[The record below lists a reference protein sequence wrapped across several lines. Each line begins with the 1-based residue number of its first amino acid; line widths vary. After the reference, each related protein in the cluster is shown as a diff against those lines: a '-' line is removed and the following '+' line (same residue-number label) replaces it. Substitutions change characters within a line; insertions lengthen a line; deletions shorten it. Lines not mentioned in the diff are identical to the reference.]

1 MTVTTTAGGT
11 ETITETETETMT
23 AYENEN
29 VTAYGDGGGPTA
41 DAPHFWQGAFIG
53 DEEAGRRLAGLPGAV
68 EAALGTVLET
78 ETVLAACDALAPAL
92 LDPEHPVHA
101 RLAALLPED
110 EDPAALLAELGHHL
124 GRRELTR
131 KLRRELGSA
140 APGRLNRPDPRESV
154 YEAWAPVGMVAHI
167 APGNAATV
175 APLSIV
181 EGLLAGNVNVLK
193 TSSADTLFPQALMAE
208 LAALDP
214 SGTLAARIVV
224 LRFGSSRQE
233 WLRLMCAPAD
243 AVAVWGG
250 EAAVEGV
257 AAHVPPGCR
266 LVEWG
271 HRISFAYLTA
281 DAWSD
286 PAALDALAEDVC
298 RHEQQACASPQVVYL
313 DTEDEAEVFA
323 FAERFADVLAA
334 RSAAAPPPG
343 ARDGDARAGDR
354 GAERDPAEEAEL
366 TTTELVARLEEHLG
380 LTRVFAAADRSWRVM
395 ADTRSPLTASPLHR
409 SVWVKPLPR
418 RRMVATLRPMRR
430 YLQTA
435 GIAGSRTD
443 MAELSRTALAAG
455 ATRVTPVGAMLESY
469 AGEPH
474 DGVYALQR
482 YSRRVAVQA
491 DPARFATTA
500 CLDDLARPVVL
511 PAPSGPLLGKE
522 EVQERNGRVGRADAE
537 LYFHSGGSTGAPALS
552 LFSYDDYDTQMHAA
566 ARGLLAA
573 GYDPVGDRTA
583 NLFYCGG
590 MYGSFISFFSV
601 LERLGGVQLPLAA
614 GPDHRATAR
623 ALIEHGATTLFGM
636 PSYLWQLLHA
646 ERDALRAYGG
656 LRKVFYGGEHFTPE
670 QQRVL
675 KDEFGIEVVR
685 SVTYGST
692 DLGPL
697 GYQCTESSGGVHHL
711 HADLHAMEILDPD
724 EDRPAAPGETG
735 RLVFTT
741 HARRGQ
747 QLGRYVIGDLGRA
760 VPGRCPCGSRAPR
773 FELQGR
779 TGDVVRVATYFLNH
793 RRFVALA
800 EERGGHRGELQILLG
815 RGEVRERLTVR
826 VERSAGTDPEGLR
839 EVFLAGYPE
848 LRSAVAERL
857 LDVAVEAVDGA
868 ALDRSPTSGK
878 LRSVVDTRR

>member
-1 MTVTTTAGGT
+1 MTQTTTEAA
-11 ETITETETETMT
+11 
-23 AYENEN
+23 AYEEQ
-29 VTAYGDGGGPTA
+29 GDGGA
-41 DAPHFWQGAFIG
+41 HHYWQGAFIG
-53 DEEAGRRLAGLPGAV
+53 DGEAGRRLADLPAAV
-68 EAALGTVLET
+68 EAALAAVLET
-78 ETVLAACDALAPAL
+78 ETVLAACDALASALRDPA
-92 LDPEHPVHA
+92 HPVRA
-101 RLAALLPED
+101 RLAAHLPAG
-110 EDPAALLAELGHHL
+110 EDPAVLAELGGL
-124 GRRELTR
+124 LDRRELTR

-140 APGRLNRPDPRESV
+140 APGRLDRADPRETV
-154 YEAWAPVGMVAHI
+154 YEAWAPVGLVAHI

-193 TSSADTLFPQALMAE
+193 TSSADSLFTQHLMAE
-208 LAALDP
+208 LGALDP
-214 SGTLAARIVV
+214 SGALAARVVV
-224 LRFGSSRQE
+224 LRFPSSRQE

-250 EAAVEGV
+250 EGAVEGV
-257 AAHVPPGCR
+257 AAHVPAGCR

-286 PAALDALAEDVC
+286 AGTLDALAADVC
-298 RHEQQACASPQVVYL
+298 LHEQQACSSPQVVYL
-313 DTEDEAEVFA
+313 DTEEEGEVFA
-323 FAERFADVLAA
+323 FAERFAAVLAA
-334 RSAAAPPPG
+334 RPPAAPDAAPG
-343 ARDGDARAGDR
+343 GP
-354 GAERDPAEEAEL
+354 DPAEAAEV

-380 LTRVFAAADRSWRVM
+380 LTRVFAAPDGSWRVM

-418 RRMVATLRPMRR
+418 QRLIATLRPMRR

-435 GIAGSRTD
+435 GLAGSPCD
-443 MAELSRTALAAG
+443 IAELSRTALAAG
-455 ATRVTPVGAMLESY
+455 VTRVTPVGAMLESY

-511 PAPSGPLLGKE
+511 PPPAGPLQGKE
-522 EVQERNGRVGRADAE
+522 DVQAPARELGRADAE
-537 LYFHSGGSTGAPALS
+537 LYFRSGGSTGAPALS
-552 LFSYDDYDTQMHAA
+552 VFSYDDYDTQMHAA

-601 LERLGGVQLPLAA
+601 LERLGGVQLPLSA

-623 ALIEHGATTLFGM
+623 AVIDHGADTLFGM

-646 ERDALRAYGG
+646 EADALRAYGG
-656 LRKVFYGGEHFTPE
+656 LRKVFYGGEHFTEE
-670 QQRVL
+670 QRRTL
-675 KDEFGIEVVR
+675 RTEFGIETVR
-685 SVTYGST
+685 SITYGST

-711 HADLHAMEILDPD
+711 HADLHTMEIVDLA
-724 EDRPAAPGETG
+724 EDRPVAPGETG

-747 QLGRYVIGDLGRA
+747 QLGRYLIGDLGREL
-760 VPGRCPCGSRAPR
+760 PGRCPCGRHAPR
-773 FELQGR
+773 FELMGR
-779 TGDVVRVATYFLNH
+779 TGDVMRVATYFLNH
-793 RRFVALA
+793 RRFLALA
-800 EERGGHRGELQILLG
+800 GEQGGLRGEMQIRLD
-815 RGEVRERLTVR
+815 RTDARERLTVR
-826 VERSAGTDPEGLR
+826 VEQAPATDPESLR
-839 EVFLAGYPE
+839 EVFLSGYPE
-848 LRSAVAERL
+848 LRSAVSERL
-857 LDVAVEAVDGA
+857 LDLVVEPVAGA

-878 LRSVVDTRR
+878 LLAVVDARHH

>member
-1 MTVTTTAGGT
+1 MTENKAV
-11 ETITETETETMT
+11 
-23 AYENEN
+23 YEDH
-29 VTAYGDGGGPTA
+29 GDGA
-41 DAPHFWQGAFIG
+41 DAAHHYWQGAFIG
-53 DEEAGRRLAGLPGAV
+53 DEEAGRRLAELPAAV
-68 EAALGTVLET
+68 EAALAEGLET
-78 ETVLAACDALAPAL
+78 ETVLAACDALAAALRDPA
-92 LDPEHPVHA
+92 HPLHG
-101 RLAALLPED
+101 RLAPHLPAG
-110 EDPAALLAELGHHL
+110 EDPAVLAELGGLL

-140 APGRLNRPDPRESV
+140 TPGRLNRADPRETV
-154 YEAWAPVGMVAHI
+154 YEAWAPVGLVAHI

-175 APLSIV
+175 APLSVV

-193 TSSADTLFPQALMAE
+193 TSGSDTLLTQHLLAE

-214 SGTLAARIVV
+214 SGALAARIVV
-224 LRFGSSRQE
+224 LRFPSSRQE

-250 EAAVEGV
+250 EGAVEGV
-257 AAHVPPGCR
+257 AAHVPAGCR

-271 HRISFAYLTA
+271 HRISFAYLTG

-286 PAALDALAEDVC
+286 PGTLEGLADDVC
-298 RHEQQACASPQVVYL
+298 RYEQQACSSPQVVYL
-313 DTEDEAEVFA
+313 DTEDEGEVFA
-323 FAERFADVLAA
+323 FAERFAAVLAA
-334 RSAAAPPPG
+334 RPPAVADASA
-343 ARDGDARAGDR
+343 DGP
-354 GAERDPAEEAEL
+354 DPAEAAEL

-380 LTRVFAAADRSWRVM
+380 LTRVFAAPDGSWRVM

-418 RRMVATLRPMRR
+418 KRLVATLRPMRR

-435 GIAGSRTD
+435 GLAGSPTD
-443 MAELSRTALAAG
+443 IAELSRTALAAG
-455 ATRVTPVGAMLESY
+455 VTRVTPVGAMPDSY
-469 AGEPH
+469 TGEPH

-511 PAPSGPLLGKE
+511 PRPAGPLLGKE
-522 EVQERNGRVGRADAE
+522 DVQKLGPRVARADAE
-537 LYFHSGGSTGAPALS
+537 LYFRSGGSTGAPALS

-590 MYGSFISFFSV
+590 MYGGFISFFSV
-601 LERLGGVQLPLAA
+601 LERLGGVQLPLSA

-623 ALIEHGATTLFGM
+623 ALIDHGADTLFGM

-646 ERDALRAYGG
+646 EADALRAYGG
-656 LRKVFYGGEHFTPE
+656 LRKVFYGGEHFTEE
-670 QQRVL
+670 QQRTL
-675 KDEFGIEVVR
+675 KDTFGIEAVR
-685 SVTYGST
+685 SITYGST

-697 GYQCTESSGGVHHL
+697 GYQCTESSGSVHHL
-711 HADLHAMEILDPD
+711 HADLHTMEIVDPV
-724 EDRPAAPGETG
+724 EDRPVAPGETG

-747 QLGRYVIGDLGRA
+747 HLGRYVIGDLGRE
-760 VPGRCPCGSRAPR
+760 VPGRCPCGRTAPR
-773 FELQGR
+773 FELRGR
-779 TGDVVRVATYFLNH
+779 TGDVMRVATYFLGH
-793 RRFVALA
+793 RRFLALA
-800 EERGGHRGELQILLG
+800 GEQGGHRGELQIRLD
-815 RGEVRERLTVR
+815 RTDARERLTVR
-826 VERSAGTDPEGLR
+826 VERAGAADAERLR

-848 LRSAVAERL
+848 LRSAVAEEL
-857 LDVAVEAVDGA
+857 LELVVEVVDGA
-868 ALDRSPTSGK
+868 SLDRSAASGK
-878 LRSVVDTRR
+878 LLAVVDARG

>member
-1 MTVTTTAGGT
+1 
-11 ETITETETETMT
+11 MT
-23 AYENEN
+23 AYEN
-29 VTAYGDGGGPTA
+29 GGGPTA
-41 DAPHFWQGAFIG
+41 AAPHFWQGAFIG
-53 DEEAGRRLAGLPGAV
+53 DEEAGRRLAGLPAAV
-68 EAALGTVLET
+68 GAALATVLET
-78 ETVLAACDALAPAL
+78 GTVLAACDALASAL

-101 RLAALLPED
+101 RLAGHLPED
-110 EDPAALLAELGHHL
+110 EDPTALLAELGRHL

-140 APGRLNRPDPRESV
+140 APGRLNRPDAREAV

-193 TSSADTLFPQALMAE
+193 TSSADTLFAQALMAE

-214 SGTLAARIVV
+214 SGALAARIVV

-281 DAWSD
+281 DAWSE
-286 PAALDALAEDVC
+286 PGTLDALAEDVC
-298 RHEQQACASPQVVYL
+298 RHEQQACSSPQVVYL
-313 DTEDEAEVFA
+313 DTDDEAEVFA
-323 FAERFADVLAA
+323 FAEHFAGVLAA
-334 RSAAAPPPG
+334 RSAASPPPG
-343 ARDGDARAGDR
+343 AADADR
-354 GAERDPAEEAEL
+354 EPAEEAEL

-380 LTRVFAAADRSWRVM
+380 LTRVFAAADGSWRVM

-418 RRMVATLRPMRR
+418 ERMIATLRPMRR

-435 GIAGSRTD
+435 GIAGTRTD
-443 MAELSRTALAAG
+443 TAELARTALAAG
-455 ATRVTPVGAMLESY
+455 VTRVTPVGAMLESY

-511 PAPSGPLLGKE
+511 PVPAGPLLGKE

-552 LFSYDDYDTQMHAA
+552 LFSYDDYDTQMQAA

-590 MYGSFISFFSV
+590 MYGSFISFFSI

-614 GPDHRATAR
+614 GPDHWATAQ
-623 ALIEHGATTLFGM
+623 ALIDRGANTLFGM

-646 ERDALRAYGG
+646 EADALRAYGG

-670 QQRVL
+670 QQRTL

-685 SVTYGST
+685 SITYGST

-711 HADLHAMEILDPD
+711 HADLHTMEILDPD
-724 EDRPAAPGETG
+724 GDRPVAPGETG

-760 VPGRCPCGSRAPR
+760 VPGRCPCGSHAPR

-793 RRFVALA
+793 RRFLSLA
-800 EERGGHRGELQILLG
+800 EEQGGHRGELQILLG
-815 RGEVRERLTVR
+815 NGEARERLTVR
-826 VERSAGTDPEGLR
+826 VEGAAGTDPERLR

-848 LRSAVAERL
+848 LRSAVSERL
-857 LDVAVEAVDGA
+857 LDLVVEAVDGA
-868 ALDRSPTSGK
+868 SLDRSPTSGK

>member
-1 MTVTTTAGGT
+1 MIDTTTAA
-11 ETITETETETMT
+11 E
-23 AYENEN
+23 A
-29 VTAYGDGGGPTA
+29 APTA
-41 DAPHFWQGAFIG
+41 AAPHFWQGAFIG
-53 DEEAGRRLAGLPGAV
+53 DEEAGRRLADLPAAV
-68 EAALGTVLET
+68 EAALAGVLET
-78 ETVLAACDALAPAL
+78 ETVLAACDALSAAL
-92 LDPEHPVHA
+92 LDPAHAVHA
-101 RLAALLPED
+101 RLAAHLPEG
-110 EDPAALLAELGHHL
+110 EDPALLAELGQAL

-131 KLRRELGSA
+131 KLRRELGGA
-140 APGRLNRPDPRESV
+140 APGRLDRADPRETV

-193 TSSADTLFPQALMAE
+193 TSSADTLLAQALMAE

-214 SGTLAARIVV
+214 TGALAARIVV
-224 LRFGSSRQE
+224 LRFPSSRQE

-257 AAHVPPGCR
+257 AAHVPAGCR

-286 PAALDALAEDVC
+286 PAVLEALADDVC
-298 RHEQQACASPQVVYL
+298 LYEQQACSSPQVVYL
-313 DTEDEAEVFA
+313 DTRDEAQVFA
-323 FAERFADVLAA
+323 FAERFAAVL
-334 RSAAAPPPG
+334 G
-343 ARDGDARAGDR
+343 ARPPAVPAGPA
-354 GAERDPAEEAEL
+354 GAPDPAEEAEL

-380 LTRVFAAADRSWRVM
+380 LTRVFAAPDGSWRVM

-418 RRMVATLRPMRR
+418 KELIATLRPMRR

-443 MAELSRTALAAG
+443 IAELSRTVLAAG
-455 ATRVTPVGAMLESY
+455 ATRVTPVGAMPHSY

-491 DPARFATTA
+491 DPELFATTA

-511 PAPSGPLLGKE
+511 PRPEGPLVGKE
-522 EVQERNGRVGRADAE
+522 EVQARNGRVARADAE

-552 LFSYDDYDTQMHAA
+552 LFSYDDYDTQMRAA
-566 ARGLLAA
+566 ARGLIAA

-614 GPDHRATAR
+614 GPDHAATAR
-623 ALIEHGATTLFGM
+623 AIVEHRADTLFGM

-646 ERDALRAYGG
+646 EADTLRAYGG

-670 QQRVL
+670 QRRVL
-675 KDEFGIEVVR
+675 EEEFGIEVVR
-685 SVTYGST
+685 SITYGST

-711 HADLHAMEILDPD
+711 HADLHTLEVLDEA
-724 EDRPAAPGETG
+724 EDRPATPGETG
-735 RLVFTT
+735 RLVFAT

-747 QLGRYVIGDLGRA
+747 QLGRYVIGDLGRE
-760 VPGRCPCGSRAPR
+760 VPGRCPCGSLAPR
-773 FELQGR
+773 FELLGR
-779 TGDVVRVATYFLNH
+779 TGDTVRVATYLLNH
-793 RRFVALA
+793 RRFTALA
-800 EERGGHRGELQILLG
+800 GEGGHRGELQLRIG
-815 RGEVRERLTVR
+815 AGPERERLAVR
-826 VERSAGTDPEGLR
+826 VEQAEGTDPQRLR
-839 EVFLAGYPE
+839 EVFLSGYPE
-848 LRSAVAERL
+848 LRSAVAEGL
-857 LDVAVEAVDGA
+857 LELVVEAVDGA
-868 ALDRSPTSGK
+868 VLDRVPTSGK
-878 LRSVVDTRR
+878 LRSVVDDRPRAV

>member
-1 MTVTTTAGGT
+1 MTVTENKA
-11 ETITETETETMT
+11 
-23 AYENEN
+23 AYE
-29 VTAYGDGGGPTA
+29 DHGGGSGA
-41 DAPHFWQGAFIG
+41 AHHYWQGTFVG
-53 DEEAGRRLAGLPGAV
+53 DEEAGRRLAELPAAV
-68 EAALGTVLET
+68 EAALAEGLET
-78 ETVLAACDALAPAL
+78 ETVLAACDALATALRDPA
-92 LDPEHPVHA
+92 HPLHA
-101 RLAALLPED
+101 RLAPHLPAGEG
-110 EDPAALLAELGHHL
+110 PAFLAELGGL
-124 GRRELTR
+124 LSRRELTR
-131 KLRRELGSA
+131 KVRRELGSA
-140 APGRLNRPDPRESV
+140 TPGRLNRPDPRETV
-154 YEAWAPVGMVAHI
+154 YEAWAPVGLIAHI

-181 EGLLAGNVNVLK
+181 EGLLAGNVNILK
-193 TSSADTLFPQALMAE
+193 TSGGDTLLTQHLMAE

-214 SGTLAARIVV
+214 SGALAARIVV
-224 LRFGSSRQE
+224 LRFPSSRQE

-250 EAAVEGV
+250 EGAVEGV

-271 HRISFAYLTA
+271 HRISFAYLTG

-286 PAALDALAEDVC
+286 PGTLDALADDVC
-298 RHEQQACASPQVVYL
+298 RYEQQACSSPQVVYL
-313 DTEDEAEVFA
+313 DTEDEGEVFA
-323 FAERFADVLAA
+323 FAERFAAVLAA
-334 RSAAAPPPG
+334 RPP
-343 ARDGDARAGDR
+343 AVADGPVAGP
-354 GAERDPAEEAEL
+354 DPAEAAEL

-380 LTRVFAAADRSWRVM
+380 LTRVFAASDGSWRVM

-418 RRMVATLRPMRR
+418 KRLVATLRPMRR

-435 GIAGSRTD
+435 GIAGNPAD
-443 MAELSRTALAAG
+443 IAELSRTALAAG
-455 ATRVTPVGAMLESY
+455 VTRVTPVGAMPDSY
-469 AGEPH
+469 TGEPH

-491 DPARFATTA
+491 DPVRFATTA

-511 PAPSGPLLGKE
+511 PRPAGPLLGKE
-522 EVQERNGRVGRADAE
+522 DVGRPGARVARADAE
-537 LYFHSGGSTGAPALS
+537 LYFRSGGSTGAPALS

-614 GPDHRATAR
+614 GPDHRATAQ
-623 ALIEHGATTLFGM
+623 ALVDHGADTLFGM

-646 ERDALRAYGG
+646 EKEALRAYGG
-656 LRKVFYGGEHFTPE
+656 LRKVFYGGEHFTEE
-670 QQRVL
+670 QQRTL
-675 KDEFGIEVVR
+675 KEEFGIETVR
-685 SVTYGST
+685 SITYGST

-711 HADLHAMEILDPD
+711 HADLHTMEIVDPA
-724 EDRPAAPGETG
+724 EDRPVAPGETG

-747 QLGRYVIGDLGRA
+747 HLGRYVIGDLGRE
-760 VPGRCPCGSRAPR
+760 VPGRCPCGRTAPR
-773 FELQGR
+773 FELRGR
-779 TGDVVRVATYFLNH
+779 TGDVMRVATYSLSH
-793 RRFVALA
+793 RRFLALA
-800 EERGGHRGELQILLG
+800 EERGGYRGELQIRLD
-815 RGEVRERLTVR
+815 RTDARERLTVR
-826 VERSAGTDPEGLR
+826 VERAGTTDAERLR
-839 EVFLAGYPE
+839 EVFLSGYPE
-848 LRSAVAERL
+848 LRSAVADQL
-857 LDVAVEAVDGA
+857 LDLVVMAVDGA
-868 ALDRSPTSGK
+868 SLDRSPTSGK
-878 LRSVVDTRR
+878 LRAVVNARG

>member
-1 MTVTTTAGGT
+1 MSVHHH
-11 ETITETETETMT
+11 
-23 AYENEN
+23 Y
-29 VTAYGDGGGPTA
+29 
-41 DAPHFWQGAFIG
+41 WQGSFVG
-53 DEEAGRRLAGLPGAV
+53 DEEAGRRLVELPAAV
-68 EAALGTVLET
+68 EAALATELAT
-78 ETVLAACDALAPAL
+78 ETVLAACDALAVALCDPA
-92 LDPEHPVHA
+92 HPVHG
-101 RLAALLPED
+101 RLAAHLPEG
-110 EDPAALLAELGHHL
+110 EDPAVLAELGVLL

-131 KLRRELGSA
+131 KLRRELGGT
-140 APGRLNRPDPRESV
+140 APGRLNRADPRETV
-154 YEAWAPVGMVAHI
+154 YEAWAPVGLVAHI

-193 TSSADTLFPQALMAE
+193 TSSADTLFTQHLMAE

-214 SGTLAARIVV
+214 SGALAARIVV
-224 LRFGSSRQE
+224 LRFPSSRQE

-250 EAAVEGV
+250 EGAVEGV
-257 AAHVPPGCR
+257 AAHVPAGCR

-271 HRISFAYLTA
+271 HRISFAYLTS

-286 PAALDALAEDVC
+286 AVTLGALADDVC
-298 RHEQQACASPQVVYL
+298 LHEQQACSSPQVVYL
-313 DTEDEAEVFA
+313 DTEDEGEVFA
-323 FAERFADVLAA
+323 FAERFAAVLAA
-334 RSAAAPPPG
+334 RPPAVGAASAPAP
-343 ARDGDARAGDR
+343 
-354 GAERDPAEEAEL
+354 DPAEAAEL

-380 LTRVFAAADRSWRVM
+380 LTRVFAAPDGSWRVM

-418 RRMVATLRPMRR
+418 KRMIATLRPMRR

-435 GIAGSRTD
+435 GLAGSRTD
-443 MAELSRTALAAG
+443 IAELSRTALAAG
-455 ATRVTPVGAMLESY
+455 VTRVTPVGAMLESY

-491 DPARFATTA
+491 DPAVFGTTA

-511 PAPSGPLLGKE
+511 PAPAGPLLGKE
-522 EVQERNGRVGRADAE
+522 DVQEPGRRVARADAE
-537 LYFHSGGSTGAPALS
+537 LYFRSGGSTGAPALS
-552 LFSYDDYDTQMHAA
+552 IFSYDDYDTQMHAA

-573 GYDPVGDRTA
+573 GYDPVADRTA
-583 NLFYCGG
+583 NLFYCGA

-601 LERLGGVQLPLAA
+601 LERLGGVQLPLSA
-614 GPDHRATAR
+614 GPDHRATAQ
-623 ALIEHGATTLFGM
+623 ALIDHGADTLFGM

-646 ERDALRAYGG
+646 EADALRAYGG

-670 QQRVL
+670 QRRTL
-675 KDEFGIEVVR
+675 KDTFGIEVIR
-685 SVTYGST
+685 SITYGST

-711 HADLHAMEILDPD
+711 HADLHTMEILDLA
-724 EDRPAAPGETG
+724 EDRPVTPGETG

-747 QLGRYVIGDLGRA
+747 DLGRYVIGDLGREI
-760 VPGRCPCGSRAPR
+760 PGRCPCGRLAPR

-779 TGDVVRVATYFLNH
+779 TGDVMRVATYFLNL
-793 RRFVALA
+793 RRFVDLA
-800 EERGGHRGELQILLG
+800 GERGGHRGELQIRLD
-815 RGEVRERLTVR
+815 VTDACERLTVR
-826 VERSAGTDPEGLR
+826 VERAGATDPDRLR
-839 EVFLAGYPE
+839 EVLLAGYPE
-848 LRSAVAERL
+848 LREAVAERL
-857 LDVAVEAVDGA
+857 LDLVVEAVDGA
-868 ALDRSPTSGK
+868 SLDRSPTSGK
-878 LRSVVDTRR
+878 LLAVVDARR

>member
-1 MTVTTTAGGT
+1 MTVSVHHHYWMG
-11 ETITETETETMT
+11 E
-23 AYENEN
+23 
-29 VTAYGDGGGPTA
+29 
-41 DAPHFWQGAFIG
+41 FID
-53 DEEAGRRLAGLPGAV
+53 DEEAGRRLTGLPAAV
-68 EAALGTVLET
+68 EAALAESLET
-78 ETVLAACDALAPAL
+78 ETVLAACDALGAAL
-92 LDPEHPVHA
+92 CDPGHPVRA
-101 RLAALLPED
+101 RLAAHLPEG
-110 EDPAALLAELGHHL
+110 EDPAVLSELGGLL

-131 KLRRELGSA
+131 KLRRELGGA
-140 APGRLNRPDPRESV
+140 TPGRLNRADPRESV
-154 YEAWAPVGMVAHI
+154 FEAWAPVGLVAHI

-181 EGLLAGNVNVLK
+181 EGLLAGNVNILR
-193 TSSADTLFPQALMAE
+193 TSSADTLLTQHLMAE

-214 SGTLAARIVV
+214 SGALAARIVV
-224 LRFGSSRQE
+224 LRFPSSRQE

-257 AAHVPPGCR
+257 AAHVPAGCR

-286 PAALDALAEDVC
+286 AATLDALADDVC
-298 RHEQQACASPQVVYL
+298 LLEQEACSSPQVVYL
-313 DTEDEAEVFA
+313 DTEDEDEVFG
-323 FAERFADVLAA
+323 FAERFAAVLAA
-334 RSAAAPPPG
+334 RPPAAAGSAAG
-343 ARDGDARAGDR
+343 S
-354 GAERDPAEEAEL
+354 AEGGPDPAEAAEL

-380 LTRVFAAADRSWRVM
+380 LTRVFAAADGSWRVM

-418 RRMVATLRPMRR
+418 KRLIATLRPMRR

-435 GIAGSRTD
+435 GLAGSPTD
-443 MAELSRTALAAG
+443 IAELSRTALAAG
-455 ATRVTPVGAMLESY
+455 VTRVTPVGAMLESY

-491 DPARFATTA
+491 DPVRFATTA

-511 PAPSGPLLGKE
+511 PRPAGPLVGKE
-522 EVQERNGRVGRADAE
+522 DVQEPARRLTRADAE
-537 LYFHSGGSTGAPALS
+537 LYFRSGGSTGAPALS
-552 LFSYDDYDTQMHAA
+552 VFSYDDYDTQMHAA

-573 GYDPVGDRTA
+573 GYDPAADRTA
-583 NLFYCGG
+583 NLFYCGA

-601 LERLGGVQLPLAA
+601 LERLGGVQLPLSA
-614 GPDHRATAR
+614 GPDHAATAR
-623 ALIEHGATTLFGM
+623 AIVDHGADTLFGM

-646 ERDALRAYGG
+646 EADVLRAYGG
-656 LRKVFYGGEHFTPE
+656 LRKVFYGGEHFTEE
-670 QQRVL
+670 QQRAL
-675 KDEFGIEVVR
+675 KDTFGIEVVR
-685 SVTYGST
+685 SITYGST

-711 HADLHAMEILDPD
+711 HADLHTMEILDLA
-724 EDRPAAPGETG
+724 EDRPVGPGETG

-747 QLGRYVIGDLGRA
+747 QLGRYVIGDLGRE
-760 VPGRCPCGSRAPR
+760 VPGRCPCGRHAPR
-773 FELQGR
+773 FELRGR
-779 TGDVVRVATYFLNH
+779 TGDVMRVATYFFNH
-793 RRFVALA
+793 RRFLELA
-800 EERGGHRGELQILLG
+800 EERGGHRGELQVRLDSTDA
-815 RGEVRERLTVR
+815 RERLTVR
-826 VERSAGTDPEGLR
+826 VERTATTDPEQLR

-857 LDVAVEAVDGA
+857 LDLVVEAVGSA
-868 ALDRSPTSGK
+868 SLDRSATSGK
-878 LRSVVDTRR
+878 LLAVVDARG

>member
-1 MTVTTTAGGT
+1 MSVHQH
-11 ETITETETETMT
+11 
-23 AYENEN
+23 Y
-29 VTAYGDGGGPTA
+29 
-41 DAPHFWQGAFIG
+41 WQGEFIG
-53 DEEAGRRLAGLPGAV
+53 DEEAGRRLTELPAAV
-68 EAALGTVLET
+68 EAALAEGLET
-78 ETVLAACDALAPAL
+78 ETVLAACDALATAL
-92 LDPEHPVHA
+92 SDPGHPVRA
-101 RLAALLPED
+101 RLAAHLPEG
-110 EDPAALLAELGHHL
+110 EDPAVLAELGGLL

-140 APGRLNRPDPRESV
+140 TPGRLNRADPRETV
-154 YEAWAPVGMVAHI
+154 YEAWAPVGLVAHV

-193 TSSADTLFPQALMAE
+193 TSSDDTLLTQQLMAE

-214 SGTLAARIVV
+214 SGALAARIVV
-224 LRFGSSRQE
+224 LRFPSSRQE

-257 AAHVPPGCR
+257 AAHVPAGCR

-286 PAALDALAEDVC
+286 ARTLDALADDVC
-298 RHEQQACASPQVVYL
+298 LLEQEACSSPQVVYL
-313 DTEDEAEVFA
+313 DTEDEDEVFG
-323 FAERFADVLAA
+323 FAERFAAVLAA
-334 RSAAAPPPG
+334 RPPAAAGSAAG
-343 ARDGDARAGDR
+343 GT
-354 GAERDPAEEAEL
+354 DPAEAAEL
-366 TTTELVARLEEHLG
+366 TTTELMARLEEHLG
-380 LTRVFAAADRSWRVM
+380 LTRVFAAPDGSWRVM

-418 RRMVATLRPMRR
+418 KRLIATLRPMRR

-435 GIAGSRTD
+435 GIAGGPAD
-443 MAELSRTALAAG
+443 IAELSRTALAAG
-455 ATRVTPVGAMLESY
+455 VTRVTPVGAMLESY

-491 DPARFATTA
+491 EPAAFATTA
-500 CLDDLARPVVL
+500 CLDDLVRPVVL
-511 PAPSGPLLGKE
+511 PRPTGPLLGKAD
-522 EVQERNGRVGRADAE
+522 VQEPARRLTRADAE
-537 LYFHSGGSTGAPALS
+537 LYFRSGGSTGAPALS
-552 LFSYDDYDTQMHAA
+552 VFSYDDYDTQMHAA

-573 GYDPVGDRTA
+573 GYDPASDRTA
-583 NLFYCGG
+583 NLFYCGA

-601 LERLGGVQLPLAA
+601 LERLGGVQLPLSA
-614 GPDHRATAR
+614 GPDHRATAQ
-623 ALIEHGATTLFGM
+623 ALIDHGADTLFGM

-646 ERDALRAYGG
+646 EEEALRAYGG
-656 LRKVFYGGEHFTPE
+656 LRKVFYGGEHFTEE
-670 QQRVL
+670 QQRTL
-675 KDEFGIEVVR
+675 KDTFGIEVVR
-685 SVTYGST
+685 SITYGST

-711 HADLHAMEILDPD
+711 HADLHTMEVLDLA
-724 EDRPAAPGETG
+724 EDRPVVPGETG

-747 QLGRYVIGDLGRA
+747 HLGRYVIGDLGRE
-760 VPGRCPCGSRAPR
+760 VPGRCPCGRHAPR
-773 FELQGR
+773 FELRGR
-779 TGDVVRVATYFLNH
+779 TGDVMRVATYFLNY
-793 RRFVALA
+793 RRFLDLA
-800 EERGGHRGELQILLG
+800 QERGGHP
-815 RGEVRERLTVR
+815 GEVQVRLDSSDARERLTVR
-826 VERSAGTDPEGLR
+826 VERGAATDPERLR

-848 LRSAVAERL
+848 LRSAVTERL
-857 LDVAVEAVDGA
+857 LDLVVEAVDGA
-868 ALDRSPTSGK
+868 SLDRSPTSGK
-878 LRSVVDTRR
+878 LLAVVDARG

>member
-1 MTVTTTAGGT
+1 MAETTNEAA
-11 ETITETETETMT
+11 
-23 AYENEN
+23 AYERQGE
-29 VTAYGDGGGPTA
+29 
-41 DAPHFWQGAFIG
+41 APHFWQGEFIG

-68 EAALGTVLET
+68 EAALATVLET
-78 ETVLAACDALAPAL
+78 ETVLAACAALATAL
-92 LDPEHPVHA
+92 RDPGHPVRA
-101 RLAALLPED
+101 RLAAHLPAGQ
-110 EDPAALLAELGHHL
+110 DPGVLAELGGLL

-131 KLRRELGSA
+131 KLRRELGGA
-140 APGRLNRPDPRESV
+140 TPGRLDRADPRETV
-154 YEAWAPVGMVAHI
+154 YEAWAPVGLVAHI

-193 TSSADTLFPQALMAE
+193 TSSSDSLFTQHLMAE

-214 SGTLAARIVV
+214 GGTLAARVVV
-224 LRFGSSRQE
+224 LRFPSSRQE

-250 EAAVEGV
+250 EGAVEGV
-257 AAHVPPGCR
+257 AAHVPAGCR

-281 DAWSD
+281 GAWSE
-286 PAALDALAEDVC
+286 AATLDALADDVC
-298 RHEQQACASPQVVYL
+298 LHEQQACSSPQVVYL
-313 DTEDEAEVFA
+313 DTEDEKEVFA
-323 FAERFADVLAA
+323 FAERFAAVLAA
-334 RSAAAPPPG
+334 RPPTAAAV
-343 ARDGDARAGDR
+343 AGP
-354 GAERDPAEEAEL
+354 DPAEAAEL

-380 LTRVFAAADRSWRVM
+380 LTRVFAAPDGSWRVI

-418 RRMVATLRPMRR
+418 ERLIATLRPMRR

-435 GIAGSRTD
+435 GLAGSPSD
-443 MAELSRTALAAG
+443 IAELSRTVLAAG
-455 ATRVTPVGAMLESY
+455 VTRVTPVGAMLESY

-511 PAPSGPLLGKE
+511 PPPAGPLRGKE
-522 EVQERNGRVGRADAE
+522 DVQAPARELDRADAE
-537 LYFHSGGSTGAPALS
+537 LYFRSGGSTGAPALS
-552 LFSYDDYDTQMHAA
+552 VFSYDDYDTQMHAA

-601 LERLGGVQLPLAA
+601 LERLGGVQLPLSA

-623 ALIEHGATTLFGM
+623 AVIDHGADTLFGM

-646 ERDALRAYGG
+646 EADALRSYGG
-656 LRKVFYGGEHFTPE
+656 LRKVFYGGEHFTEE
-670 QQRVL
+670 QRRTL
-675 KDEFGIEVVR
+675 EADFGIEVIR
-685 SVTYGST
+685 SITYGST

-711 HADLHAMEILDPD
+711 HADLHALEIVDLA
-724 EDRPAAPGETG
+724 EDRPVTPGETG

-747 QLGRYVIGDLGRA
+747 RLGRYLIGDLGRE
-760 VPGRCPCGSRAPR
+760 VPGRCPCGRHAPR
-773 FELQGR
+773 FELMGR
-779 TGDVVRVATYFLNH
+779 TGDVMRVATYFLNH
-793 RRFVALA
+793 RRFLTLA
-800 EERGGHRGELQILLG
+800 GEQGGLRGELQIRLD
-815 RGEVRERLTVR
+815 RTQARERLTVR
-826 VERSAGTDPEGLR
+826 VERAPGTDPDRLR
-839 EVFLAGYPE
+839 EVFLSGYPE
-848 LRSAVAERL
+848 LASAVSERL
-857 LDVAVEAVDGA
+857 LDLTVEAVDGA
-868 ALDRSPTSGK
+868 SLDRSPTSGK
-878 LRSVVDTRR
+878 LLAVIDTRR

>member
-1 MTVTTTAGGT
+1 MSVHQH
-11 ETITETETETMT
+11 
-23 AYENEN
+23 Y
-29 VTAYGDGGGPTA
+29 
-41 DAPHFWQGAFIG
+41 WQGEFIG
-53 DEEAGRRLAGLPGAV
+53 DEEAGRRLTGLPAAV
-68 EAALGTVLET
+68 EAALAEGLET
-78 ETVLAACDALAPAL
+78 ETVLAACDALATAL
-92 LDPEHPVHA
+92 SDPGHPVRA
-101 RLAALLPED
+101 RLAAHLPEG
-110 EDPAALLAELGHHL
+110 EDPAVLAELGGLL

-140 APGRLNRPDPRESV
+140 TPGRLNRADPRETV
-154 YEAWAPVGMVAHI
+154 YEAWAPVGLVAHV

-193 TSSADTLFPQALMAE
+193 TSSDDTLLTQHLMAE

-214 SGTLAARIVV
+214 SGALAARIVV
-224 LRFGSSRQE
+224 LRFPSSRQE

-257 AAHVPPGCR
+257 VAHVPAGCR

-286 PAALDALAEDVC
+286 ARTLDALADDVC
-298 RHEQQACASPQVVYL
+298 LLGQEACSSPQVVYL
-313 DTEDEAEVFA
+313 DTEDEDEVFG
-323 FAERFADVLAA
+323 FAERFAAVLAA
-334 RSAAAPPPG
+334 RPPAAAGSP
-343 ARDGDARAGDR
+343 AG
-354 GAERDPAEEAEL
+354 GTDPAEAAEL
-366 TTTELVARLEEHLG
+366 TTTELMARLEEHLG
-380 LTRVFAAADRSWRVM
+380 LTRVFAAPDGSWRVM

-418 RRMVATLRPMRR
+418 KRLIATLRPMRR

-435 GIAGSRTD
+435 GIAGSPAD
-443 MAELSRTALAAG
+443 IAELSRTALAAG
-455 ATRVTPVGAMLESY
+455 VTRVTPVGAMLESY

-491 DPARFATTA
+491 EPAAFATTA
-500 CLDDLARPVVL
+500 CLDDLVRPVVL
-511 PAPSGPLLGKE
+511 PRPAGPLLGKE
-522 EVQERNGRVGRADAE
+522 DVQEPARRLTRADAE
-537 LYFHSGGSTGAPALS
+537 LYFRSGGSTGAPALS
-552 LFSYDDYDTQMHAA
+552 VFSYDDYDTQMHAA

-573 GYDPVGDRTA
+573 GYDPASDRTA
-583 NLFYCGG
+583 NLFYCGA

-601 LERLGGVQLPLAA
+601 LERLGGVQLPLSA
-614 GPDHRATAR
+614 GPDHRATAQ
-623 ALIEHGATTLFGM
+623 ALIDHGADTLFGM

-646 ERDALRAYGG
+646 QEEALRAYGG
-656 LRKVFYGGEHFTPE
+656 LRKVFYGGEHFTEE
-670 QQRVL
+670 QQRTL
-675 KDEFGIEVVR
+675 KDTFGIEVVR
-685 SVTYGST
+685 SITYGST

-711 HADLHAMEILDPD
+711 HADLHTMEVLDLA
-724 EDRPAAPGETG
+724 EDRPVVPGETG

-747 QLGRYVIGDLGRA
+747 HLGRYVIGDLGRE
-760 VPGRCPCGSRAPR
+760 VPGRCPCGRHAPR
-773 FELQGR
+773 FELRGR
-779 TGDVVRVATYFLNH
+779 TGDVMRVATYFLNY
-793 RRFVALA
+793 RRFLDLA
-800 EERGGHRGELQILLG
+800 QEDGGHRGEVQVRLDSTDA
-815 RGEVRERLTVR
+815 RERLTVR
-826 VERSAGTDPEGLR
+826 VERAAATDPEQLR

-848 LRSAVAERL
+848 LRSAVTERL
-857 LDVAVEAVDGA
+857 LDLVVEAVDGA
-868 ALDRSPTSGK
+868 SLDRSPTSGK
-878 LRSVVDTRR
+878 LLAVVDARG

>member
-1 MTVTTTAGGT
+1 MG
-11 ETITETETETMT
+11 E
-23 AYENEN
+23 
-29 VTAYGDGGGPTA
+29 
-41 DAPHFWQGAFIG
+41 FID
-53 DEEAGRRLAGLPGAV
+53 DEEAGRRLTGLAAAV
-68 EAALGTVLET
+68 EAALAESLET
-78 ETVLAACDALAPAL
+78 ETVLAACDALGAAL
-92 LDPEHPVHA
+92 GDPGHPVRA
-101 RLAALLPED
+101 RLAAHLPEG
-110 EDPAALLAELGHHL
+110 EDPAVLSELGGLL

-131 KLRRELGSA
+131 KLRRELGGA
-140 APGRLNRPDPRESV
+140 TPGRLNRADPRESV
-154 YEAWAPVGMVAHI
+154 FEAWAPVGLVAHI

-181 EGLLAGNVNVLK
+181 EGLLAGNVNILR
-193 TSSADTLFPQALMAE
+193 TSSADTLLTQHLMAE

-214 SGTLAARIVV
+214 SGALAARIVV
-224 LRFGSSRQE
+224 LRFPSSRQE

-257 AAHVPPGCR
+257 AAHVPAGCR

-286 PAALDALAEDVC
+286 AATLDALADDVC
-298 RHEQQACASPQVVYL
+298 LLEQEACSSPQVVYL
-313 DTEDEAEVFA
+313 DTEDEDEVFG
-323 FAERFADVLAA
+323 FAERFAAVLAA
-334 RSAAAPPPG
+334 RPPAAAGPATGSAAG
-343 ARDGDARAGDR
+343 S
-354 GAERDPAEEAEL
+354 AEGGPDPAEAAEL

-380 LTRVFAAADRSWRVM
+380 LTRVFAAADGSWRVM

-418 RRMVATLRPMRR
+418 KRLIATLRPMRR

-435 GIAGSRTD
+435 GLAGSPTD
-443 MAELSRTALAAG
+443 IAELSRTALAAG
-455 ATRVTPVGAMLESY
+455 VTRVTPVGAMLESY

-491 DPARFATTA
+491 DPVRFATTA

-511 PAPSGPLLGKE
+511 PRPAGPLVGKE
-522 EVQERNGRVGRADAE
+522 DVQEPARRLTRADAE
-537 LYFHSGGSTGAPALS
+537 LYFRSGGSTGAPALS
-552 LFSYDDYDTQMHAA
+552 VFSYDDYDTQMHAA

-573 GYDPVGDRTA
+573 GYDPAADRTA
-583 NLFYCGG
+583 NLFYCGA

-601 LERLGGVQLPLAA
+601 LERLGGVQLPLSA
-614 GPDHRATAR
+614 GPDHAATAR
-623 ALIEHGATTLFGM
+623 AVVDHGADTLFGM

-646 ERDALRAYGG
+646 EADVLRAYGG
-656 LRKVFYGGEHFTPE
+656 LRKVFYGGEHFTEE
-670 QQRVL
+670 QQRTL
-675 KDEFGIEVVR
+675 KDTFGIEVVR
-685 SVTYGST
+685 SITYGST

-711 HADLHAMEILDPD
+711 HADLHTMEILDLA
-724 EDRPAAPGETG
+724 EDRPVGPGETG

-747 QLGRYVIGDLGRA
+747 QLGRYVIGDLGRE
-760 VPGRCPCGSRAPR
+760 VPGRCPCGRHAPR
-773 FELQGR
+773 FELRGR
-779 TGDVVRVATYFLNH
+779 TGDVMRVATYFFNH
-793 RRFVALA
+793 RRFLELA
-800 EERGGHRGELQILLG
+800 EERGGHRGELQVRLDSTDA
-815 RGEVRERLTVR
+815 RERLTVR
-826 VERSAGTDPEGLR
+826 VERTATTDPERLR

-857 LDVAVEAVDGA
+857 LDLVVEAVGSA
-868 ALDRSPTSGK
+868 SLDRSATSGK
-878 LRSVVDTRR
+878 LLAVVDARG

>member
-1 MTVTTTAGGT
+1 MTVSVHHH
-11 ETITETETETMT
+11 
-23 AYENEN
+23 Y
-29 VTAYGDGGGPTA
+29 
-41 DAPHFWQGAFIG
+41 WQGEFIG
-53 DEEAGRRLAGLPGAV
+53 DEEAGRRLTGLPGVV
-68 EAALGTVLET
+68 ETALAEGLET
-78 ETVLAACDALAPAL
+78 ETVLAACEALSAAL
-92 LDPEHPVHA
+92 CDPGHPVRA
-101 RLAALLPED
+101 RLAAHLPEG
-110 EDPAALLAELGHHL
+110 EDPAVLAELGGLL

-131 KLRRELGSA
+131 KLRRELGGA
-140 APGRLNRPDPRESV
+140 TPGRLNRADPRETV

-193 TSSADTLFPQALMAE
+193 TSGDDTLLTQHLMAE

-214 SGTLAARIVV
+214 SGALAARIVV
-224 LRFGSSRQE
+224 LRFPSSRQE

-257 AAHVPPGCR
+257 AAHVPAGCR

-286 PAALDALAEDVC
+286 AGTLDALADDVC
-298 RHEQQACASPQVVYL
+298 LYEQEACSSPQVVYL
-313 DTEDEAEVFA
+313 DTEDEDEVFA
-323 FAERFADVLAA
+323 FAERLASVLAT
-334 RSAAAPPPG
+334 RPPAAAT
-343 ARDGDARAGDR
+343 AAAGDP
-354 GAERDPAEEAEL
+354 DPAEAAEL
-366 TTTELVARLEEHLG
+366 TTTELMARLEEHLG
-380 LTRVFAAADRSWRVM
+380 LTRVFAAPDGSWRVM

-418 RRMVATLRPMRR
+418 KRLVATLRPMRR

-435 GIAGSRTD
+435 GIAGSATD
-443 MAELSRTALAAG
+443 VAELARTALAAG
-455 ATRVTPVGAMLESY
+455 VTRVTPVGSMLESY

-491 DPARFATTA
+491 DPVAFATTA
-500 CLDDLARPVVL
+500 CLDDLVRPVVL
-511 PAPSGPLLGKE
+511 PRPTGPLVGKE
-522 EVQERNGRVGRADAE
+522 DVQEPARRLARADAE
-537 LYFHSGGSTGAPALS
+537 LYFRSGGSTGAPALS
-552 LFSYDDYDTQMHAA
+552 VFSYDDYDTQMHAA

-573 GYDPVGDRTA
+573 GYDPASDRTA
-583 NLFYCGG
+583 NLFYCGA

-601 LERLGGVQLPLAA
+601 LERLGGVQLPLSA
-614 GPDHRATAR
+614 GPDHRATAQ
-623 ALIEHGATTLFGM
+623 ALIDHGADTLFGM

-646 ERDALRAYGG
+646 EEDALRAYGG
-656 LRKVFYGGEHFTPE
+656 LRKVFYGGEHFTEE
-670 QQRVL
+670 QRRTL
-675 KDEFGIEVVR
+675 KDTFGIEVVH
-685 SVTYGST
+685 SITYGST

-697 GYQCTESSGGVHHL
+697 GYQCAESSGGVHHL
-711 HADLHAMEILDPD
+711 HADLHTMEILDLT
-724 EDRPAAPGETG
+724 EDRPVVPGETG

-747 QLGRYVIGDLGRA
+747 HLGRYVIGDLGRE
-760 VPGRCPCGSRAPR
+760 VPGRCPCGRHAPR
-773 FELQGR
+773 FELRGR
-779 TGDVVRVATYFLNH
+779 TGDVMRVATYFLNL
-793 RRFVALA
+793 RRFLDLA
-800 EERGGHRGELQILLG
+800 GEQGGHRGELQIRLDSAG
-815 RGEVRERLTVR
+815 ARERLTVR
-826 VERSAGTDPEGLR
+826 VERTPATDPERLR

-857 LDVAVEAVDGA
+857 LDLVVEAVDGA
-868 ALDRSPTSGK
+868 SLDRSATSGK
-878 LRSVVDTRR
+878 LLAVVDARR